1 MLGLLVGFLAA
12 SCLVLLFVEI
22 APPCICARH
31 SLQVAAGS
39 AWIAT
44 SLLWL
49 LYPLALPLSRILDH
63 YLNTDE
69 RQCRRC
75 GGGDWNGCR

>member
-1 MLGLLVGFLAA
+1 MLGLLVGFLVA

-22 APPCICARH
+22 APPPICAH
-31 SLQVAAGS
+31 NSLRIASGS

-49 LYPLALPLSRILDH
+49 LYPLALPLSKFLDH
-63 YLNTDE
+63 YLDID
-69 RQCRRC
+69 RGQGWRM
-75 GGGDWNGCR
+75 GGGTWNGCR